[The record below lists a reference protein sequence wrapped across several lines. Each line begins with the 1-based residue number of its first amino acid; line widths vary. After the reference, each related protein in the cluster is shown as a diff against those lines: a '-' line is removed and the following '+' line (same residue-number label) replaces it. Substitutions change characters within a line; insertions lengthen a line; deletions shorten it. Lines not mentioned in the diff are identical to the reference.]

1 MRTQA
6 ELRADF
12 LRFLDEDLLD
22 EAEAALELLEPL
34 SEEEWQEFL
43 ANVPEDDE
51 PLTESERQRLAE
63 VRNFIAAN
71 QQQQA
76 G

>member
-51 PLTESERQRLAE
+51 PLTESEGQRLAE

>member
-1 MRTQA
+1 MKTQA

-12 LRFLDEDLLD
+12 VRFLDEDRVE
-22 EAEAALELLEPL
+22 EAEAVLEQLEPL
-34 SEEEWQEFL
+34 TDAEWQEFL
-43 ANVPEDDE
+43 ANAPEDDE
-51 PLTESERQRLAE
+51 PLTESERRRLAE
-63 VRNFIAAN
+63 VRHFIAVN